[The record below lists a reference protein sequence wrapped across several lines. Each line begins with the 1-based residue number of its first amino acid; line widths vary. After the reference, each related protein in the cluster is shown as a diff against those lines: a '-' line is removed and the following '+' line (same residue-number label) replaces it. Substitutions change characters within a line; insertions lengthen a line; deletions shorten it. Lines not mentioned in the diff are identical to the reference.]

1 MCVGR
6 GGSSSGL
13 YTVENVLNEENLKRT
28 VARFAKLPPVR
39 MQPHAPAKKAA
50 VLIPLCI
57 VDGEVSLLYTL
68 RAANLKSHR
77 GQVRRKKCRWRG
89 GQRKK

>member
-1 MCVGR
+1 MFCGKRFLGVSR
-6 GGSSSGL
+6 GSLLSSL
-13 YTVENVLNEENLKRT
+13 YTVENVLSEENLKRT
-28 VARFAKLPPVR
+28 VAKFAKLPSVR

-50 VLIPLCI
+50 VLIPLCV

-77 GQVRRKKCRWRG
+77 GQVI
-89 GQRKK
+89 

>member
-1 MCVGR
+1 M
-6 GGSSSGL
+6 
-13 YTVENVLNEENLKRT
+13 LNEENVKRT
-28 VARFAKLPPVR
+28 AAKFAKLPPVR

-50 VLIPLCI
+50 VLIPLCV

-77 GQVRRKKCRWRG
+77 GQVRSKKCERRTEL
-89 GQRKK
+89 